1 MLNFSSS
8 VCRECFSYR
17 CFETERRYRRD
28 PDCPAKFIV
37 PSYLLSPS
45 FSPLPW
51 YRARRSISFSFFFA
65 YPVSTHKLCI
75 GLRDRL

>member
-45 FSPLPW
+45 FSPPPLVS
-51 YRARRSISFSFFFA
+51 RSSLHFFFLFFRL
-65 YPVSTHKLCI
+65 PCI
-75 GLRDRL
+75 HA